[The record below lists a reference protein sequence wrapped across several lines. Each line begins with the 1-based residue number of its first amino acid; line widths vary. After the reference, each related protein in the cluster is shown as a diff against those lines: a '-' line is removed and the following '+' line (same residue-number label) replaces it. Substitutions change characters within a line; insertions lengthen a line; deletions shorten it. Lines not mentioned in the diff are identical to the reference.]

1 MAKESKSDIMLHP
14 VRLKIMQTLIGGRRL
29 TVQQMQERLPE
40 VPQATLYRHLNKLTS
55 AGLVTV
61 ADQKQVRGA
70 VEKQYVLGEQGPSL
84 QQEDTRDGAKE
95 DQMRNLISFMA
106 AVLGDFE
113 RYFDQ
118 PAISDLK
125 KDGVGYR
132 QARLYMND
140 NEFQEWVQDI
150 RKAFEKVLHLEPSPD
165 RRCRIVTTM
174 IVPEASQC
182 VNDYTNISEKRESDE
197 RDDKE

>member
-14 VRLKIMQTLIGGRRL
+14 VRLKIVQTLVGGRRL

-70 VEKQYVLGEQGPSL
+70 VEKQYVLGDEGASL
-84 QQEDTRDGAKE
+84 PQEETRNADK
-95 DQMRNLISFMA
+95 DDHMRNLISFMA

-118 PAISDLK
+118 TALPDLN

-140 NEFQEWVQDI
+140 QEFQEWAQDI
-150 RKAFEKVLHLEPSPD
+150 RKAFEKVLHHEPTPD

-174 IVPEASQC
+174 IVPEAGQG
-182 VNDYTNISEKRESDE
+182 VIENNISEKRESDE
-197 RDDKE
+197 RDHS